1 MQFSQVNKANVS
13 DMTAGSQFHTCTDAM
28 KALPRVKARA
38 AARGIT
44 AQSSPIFGSYTVSA
58 VPMMNV
64 PPTQVAARHDR
75 GRRVVRLN
83 PGCVRLAFDETK
95 NF

>member
-1 MQFSQVNKANVS
+1 MQFSQVNQANVS
-13 DMTAGSQFHTCTDAM
+13 DMTAGSHVHRRHER
-28 KALPRVKARA
+28 ALPRVKARV

-44 AQSSPIFGSYTVSA
+44 AHSSPILGSYTVSA

-75 GRRVVRLN
+75 GRRVVRLS
-83 PGCVRLAFDETK
+83 PGCVRLAFDGTK